1 MTKDQIRAA
10 LDALDRLEGAL
21 ILSCD
26 DIMEIHYEN
35 DAETIRA
42 VLQSALDA
50 GDDMVLVPR
59 EATPGILE
67 ALKKKTHPHV
77 IDQVFLVAAIKE
89 SHANLYKAMIAAA
102 EGDK

>member
-50 GDDMVLVPR
+50 QDDIKVGDIVTDSDGGKR
-59 EATPGILE
+59 
-67 ALKKKTHPHV
+67 V
-77 IDQVFLVAAIKE
+77 I
-89 SHANLYKAMIAAA
+89 SMIYTAG
-102 EGDK
+102 E